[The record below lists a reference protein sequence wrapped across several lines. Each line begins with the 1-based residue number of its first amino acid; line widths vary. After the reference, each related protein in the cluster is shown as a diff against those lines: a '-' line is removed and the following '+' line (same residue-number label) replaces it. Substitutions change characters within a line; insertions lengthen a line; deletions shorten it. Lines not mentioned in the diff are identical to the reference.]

1 MRKTLPLASMLG
13 LVVCAGAALASV
25 PSGGYTGHYGKHA
38 DAKVKFTVNGSSMRT
53 FEAFVPAFC
62 SFDNQFQFVTFT
74 VPKAAIRS
82 GKVKTTYVVRDDK
95 GQPIGKDHLTAN
107 FSGGHA
113 KGTLGGSYTG
123 CTIATYKWTAK
134 H

>member
-1 MRKTLPLASMLG
+1 MRKTLPLGGIPLG
-13 LVVCAGAALASV
+13 LVLAGAAIASV
-25 PSGGYTGHYGKHA
+25 PSGGYTGHFGTHA
-38 DAKVKFTVNGSSMRT
+38 DAKVKFSVKGSAMHN

-62 SFDNQFQFVTFT
+62 SFDNQFKFVTFA
-74 VPKAAIRS
+74 VPKAKIRS

-95 GQPIGKDHLTAN
+95 GQPIGKDHLTAT